1 MSMSAYLS
9 RNLARL
15 ESEGVRLTVSFI
27 RILVALDTHGSMNA
41 DEIAETAAVG
51 KETLSGG
58 RYMAKLV
65 ELGLVRVSKWE
76 RQLTS
81 GPFRPVYSVRPGK
94 HAEKP
99 KPYTNAE
106 KSRRWRQ
113 RSGYTK
119 AEREAR
125 RVAKNSLIAL
135 LSITSKG
142 ATPWKR
148 NSSTQP

>member
-15 ESEGVRLTVSFI
+15 ESEGVRLTVLFI

-106 KSRRWRQ
+106 KSRRWRK
-113 RSGYTK
+113 RVNYNK
-119 AEREAR
+119 AENNAR
-125 RVAKNSLIAL
+125 RATANSLNTL
-135 LSITSKG
+135 LAITEHGGRHG
-142 ATPWKR
+142 A
-148 NSSTQP
+148 NC